1 MPSAA
6 LASTLPKRDQDGFWL
21 DGLAGEGHG
30 TTALT
35 ELRKQQLVL
44 LGRGRRGTA
53 DVVVDGKKCRVNLEL
68 PREQAQRRQTRASS
82 TISWYAIGA
91 MSEPSPFC
99 AEVLKAG
106 ARGYAAVAVEKLF
119 AQFPELDRRFAP
131 NASSKWRDNL
141 LARIQY
147 LAASVDT
154 GHHVG
159 FVQHVAWEKIA
170 LMARGGD
177 EACRD
182 LECSLRVLRETLA
195 AELPV
200 NASAAALQC
209 LDLTLERFH
218 AMPTDVSMELDTS
231 TPAGTLGAKYLL
243 AVLEGDRRAACELIL
258 DAAKGQSA
266 ITGTLTVTEIC
277 ERVLG
282 PVQIELGRMWRLN
295 QISIAE
301 EHFATETTQ
310 TAISM
315 LYLHLAQRP
324 RHGKVALCACVE
336 SNAHDVG
343 VRMVAAA
350 LEDSGWRAICLG
362 QNVPIDDLAR
372 AAADFQVDLIA
383 LSGSLITHVPLIGAA
398 IARLREAAPNAKIM
412 VGGLAFA
419 GSSLDQ
425 QLGADASASSIADV
439 VAVANRLVG
448 LQTP

>member
-53 DVVVDGKKCRVNLEL
+53 DVVVDGKKY
-68 PREQAQRRQTRASS
+68 REAEATHARQRRQTRASS
-82 TISWYAIGA
+82 TISWYPTGA

-243 AVLEGDRRAACELIL
+243 AVLEGDRRAA
-258 DAAKGQSA
+258 
-266 ITGTLTVTEIC
+266 
-277 ERVLG
+277 
-282 PVQIELGRMWRLN
+282 
-295 QISIAE
+295 
-301 EHFATETTQ
+301 
-310 TAISM
+310 
-315 LYLHLAQRP
+315 
-324 RHGKVALCACVE
+324 
-336 SNAHDVG
+336 
-343 VRMVAAA
+343 
-350 LEDSGWRAICLG
+350 
-362 QNVPIDDLAR
+362 
-372 AAADFQVDLIA
+372 
-383 LSGSLITHVPLIGAA
+383 
-398 IARLREAAPNAKIM
+398 
-412 VGGLAFA
+412 
-419 GSSLDQ
+419 
-425 QLGADASASSIADV
+425 
-439 VAVANRLVG
+439 
-448 LQTP
+448 